1 LHISDGILTP
11 AWCIFW
17 YLLTAFFVAGGVI
30 QIRRKSIDNPQYLPM
45 LALMGAAV
53 LVISVWHIPVPVTGS
68 SSHPCGTPMAA
79 IIVGPFPVAAISAI
93 VLFFQ
98 TFVGHGGITTIGA
111 NDFSMGI
118 VGAFTG
124 YGTWL
129 ALRGRTS
136 VFIAA
141 GMAGLIGDVMTYVT
155 AAFELAISIHPEAWL
170 NYIGIFML
178 GYLPTQAPLAILE
191 FVFTGLVIR
200 YIADTRPEMM
210 KWAGWTPAKPRTV
223 TAGGA
228 GGAAGG

>member
-1 LHISDGILTP
+1 
-11 AWCIFW
+11 
-17 YLLTAFFVAGGVI
+17 
-30 QIRRKSIDNPQYLPM
+30 
-45 LALMGAAV
+45 
-53 LVISVWHIPVPVTGS
+53 
-68 SSHPCGTPMAA
+68 MAA
-79 IIVGPFPVAAISAI
+79 IIVGPFPVAAVSAI

-136 VFIAA
+136 IFWAA

-178 GYLPTQAPLAILE
+178 GYLPTQAPLAVLE
-191 FVFTGLVIR
+191 LVFTGLVIR

-210 KWAGWTPAKPRTV
+210 KWAGWTPAKPRIV
-223 TAGGA
+223 TAGGT
-228 GGAAGG
+228 GGATGE